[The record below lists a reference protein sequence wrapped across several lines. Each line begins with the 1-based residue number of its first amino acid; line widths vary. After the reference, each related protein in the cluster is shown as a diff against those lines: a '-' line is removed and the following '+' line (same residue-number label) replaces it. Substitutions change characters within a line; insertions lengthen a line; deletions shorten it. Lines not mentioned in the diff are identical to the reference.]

1 MTLTVLLDPDE
12 SISELY
18 GVWAYPTTVW
28 IDEDG
33 TMANTHAGHLTNE
46 QVDSYMAEMMGQ

>member
-1 MTLTVLLDPDE
+1 MILAVLLDPGE

-18 GVWAYPTTVW
+18 GVWAHPTTVW

-33 TMANTHAGHLTNE
+33 TVANTHAGNLTNDL
-46 QVDSYMAEMMGQ
+46 VDSYMAEMIGQ

>member
-18 GVWAYPTTVW
+18 GVWAYPATGW

-33 TMANTHAGHLTNE
+33 MMANTHAGNLTNE
-46 QVDSYMAEMMGQ
+46 LVDSYMAETMGQ